1 MNGSDFMIALV
12 TRSVAL
18 ALGVALGAVSAHA
31 QTPPRK
37 PAAAAATATLNRED
51 QRFVQEAGAGGLAEV
66 ELSKIAQKSENPE
79 VKNFADRMVQ
89 DHSKANQELV
99 TVASSLGVDV
109 PKALDAE
116 HQRLSQKLAG
126 LHGKAFDEEYMRAML
141 DDHNKTVMLFQAE
154 ERSGQNPELKQF
166 AQKALPIL
174 QTHQKMAQ
182 ELSRKVTTA
191 SSR

>member
-1 MNGSDFMIALV
+1 MIALL
-12 TRSVAL
+12 TRSAVF
-18 ALGVALGAVSAHA
+18 ALGIALGASSYA
-31 QTPPRK
+31 QTSPPK
-37 PAAAAATATLNRED
+37 TAVPGAKMELNKED
-51 QRFVQEAGAGGLAEV
+51 QRFVKEAGAGGLAEV
-66 ELSKIAQKSENPE
+66 ELSKVAQKSENAE

-99 TVASSLGVDV
+99 NIATSLGVDV

-126 LHGKAFDEEYMRAML
+126 LHGKAFDEEYMRAMVE
-141 DDHNKTVMLFQAE
+141 DHDKTVLLFQAE
-154 ERSGQNPELKQF
+154 DRSGSNMELKQF
-166 AQKALPIL
+166 AQKTLPIL

-191 SSR
+191 SAR

>member
-1 MNGSDFMIALV
+1 MIALL
-12 TRSVAL
+12 TRSAVL
-18 ALGVALGAVSAHA
+18 ALGVALGATGAHA
-31 QTPPRK
+31 QTPPPK
-37 PAAAAATATLNRED
+37 PAAPGATASLNRED
-51 QRFVQEAGAGGLAEV
+51 QRFVKEAAAGGLAEV

-89 DHSKANQELV
+89 DHSKADQELV
-99 TVASSLGVDV
+99 TIASSLGVDV

-126 LHGKAFDEEYMRAML
+126 LHGKAFDEEYMRAMVE
-141 DDHNKTVMLFQAE
+141 DHNKAVMLFQGE
-154 ERSGQNPELKQF
+154 ERSDQNPELKQF
-166 AQKALPIL
+166 AQKTLPIL

-191 SSR
+191 SAR